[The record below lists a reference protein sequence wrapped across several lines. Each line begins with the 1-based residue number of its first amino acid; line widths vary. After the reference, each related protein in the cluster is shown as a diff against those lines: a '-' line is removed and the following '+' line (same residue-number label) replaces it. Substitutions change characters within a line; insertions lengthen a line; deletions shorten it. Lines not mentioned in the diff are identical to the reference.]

1 MNAVRV
7 GRGFRVVMP
16 DDLSPMAS
24 QALENVNEEIVQEF
38 ASPNNVC
45 LSNSGFYAAFSMM
58 FTAVVSSTLSAI
70 ILYSKLQKV
79 YRSKAYDLSVES

>member
-1 MNAVRV
+1 
-7 GRGFRVVMP
+7 MP

-24 QALENVNEEIVQEF
+24 QALDNINEEIVQDI
-38 ASPNNVC
+38 ASPSNVC

-58 FTAVVSSTLSAI
+58 FTAVVSSTISAV

-79 YRSKAYDLSVES
+79 YRSKAYNLSVVS